1 MFNHQAMVIH
11 KQSVSVAE
19 QSPQGADKKVKCQK
33 KAKVKKKKILQ
44 TQSHKI
50 HQEK

>member
-1 MFNHQAMVIH
+1 MVIH

-33 KAKVKKKKILQ
+33 KAKVKKKNTTNTKP
-44 TQSHKI
+44 
-50 HQEK
+50 